1 VSFAAREF
9 PHVLY
14 LHEPLKIQ
22 ALPLTSLTQ
31 LASNVIEVHE
41 LNVSQPP
48 FNLAIQLF
56 LGK

>member
-1 VSFAAREF
+1 MLFVSGELA
-9 PHVLY
+9 HVLY
-14 LHEPLKIQ
+14 LHDPLKIQ

-41 LNVSQPP
+41 FKVSQPP